1 MIEPKTHTIEQPGA
15 SREVSSQPAADDKLP
30 SSGPTERDML
40 QTPRRKAQ
48 PAINSPVAAIQLPAT
63 RTAIRAHSA
72 WSRTTKAEARATS
85 TNTAF
90 FHSPLHAGLSRRTAL
105 AICQKLAGESE
116 EHAQTWRS
124 YRQPCLQDVQIQLL
138 PGYLLRL
145 IRMTSIVASGC
156 LWQRAISCT
165 CGKYTHHH
173 YRQNDDQARCFPG
186 WREENDQNFH
196 ETGFVSAV
204 IFPVGIYGWAI

>member
-1 MIEPKTHTIEQPGA
+1 MIDH
-15 SREVSSQPAADDKLP
+15 LP
-30 SSGPTERDML
+30 SPKIMPFL
-40 QTPRRKAQ
+40 RR
-48 PAINSPVAAIQLPAT
+48 SSFSTAT
-63 RTAIRAHSA
+63 RFVNNWQANQKSMPKLGEVTD
-72 WSRTTKAEARATS
+72 
-85 TNTAF
+85 
-90 FHSPLHAGLSRRTAL
+90 SPL
-105 AICQKLAGESE
+105 
-116 EHAQTWRS
+116 
-124 YRQPCLQDVQIQLL
+124 LQDVQIQLL
-138 PGYLLRL
+138 PGYLFRL